1 MKILENIRLDPFKAT
16 TILLV
21 IVGFVLFS
29 PTIFAGVPLMPHVI
43 IGEVDVNNGVQV
55 EVVVERGDTFYSEV
69 SNGSF
74 VVTLD
79 SGEGYWSGN
88 KISFFLN
95 GEEAYEKWIFRHGA
109 ADIVSLTFETTIFD
123 EFKNEENLGSCSK

>member
-1 MKILENIRLDPFKAT
+1 MKILKSIKLDTFKAT

-55 EVVVERGDTFYSEV
+55 EVVIENGDTFHSEV
-69 SNGSF
+69 SNKSF

-79 SGEGYWSGN
+79 SGEKYWSGN
-88 KISFFLN
+88 KISFFLD

-123 EFKNEENLGSCSK
+123 EFKEHEGSGNCSN